1 MIITCPHCERD
12 LQAAKAFLGLR
23 IRCPLC
29 DTDFEARLPEAVA
42 ADEDAAGSVVPAS
55 ADHYTT
61 QQSVTVARVQEYT
74 WHYEAVSLPNSVPEP
89 MALPPVIT
97 APAALPEPQRYI
109 LPQMMR
115 PRPPA
120 AAPVR
125 RERPCREAAGGGEP
139 AGWFVTTR
147 DGEVGPFHIIQIA
160 KAVGMGRI
168 GPGTLLRNNYHNITV
183 LACSVPG
190 LFPDIVYNPA
200 HHRLEQ
206 KQRPPAVSAAVSR
219 N

>member
-12 LQAAKAFLGLR
+12 LQAAKALLGQR
-23 IRCPLC
+23 VRCPLC
-29 DTDFEARLPEAVA
+29 DADFAARLPEAAA
-42 ADEDAAGSVVPAS
+42 ADEDGAADVVPAS

-61 QQSVTVARVQEYT
+61 QSPVTVARVQEFT
-74 WHYEAVSLPNSVPEP
+74 WHYEAVSLPNAVPEP

-97 APAALPEPQRYI
+97 APGALPEPQRYI

-115 PRPPA
+115 PQPRTGAPIRTERP
-120 AAPVR
+120 R
-125 RERPCREAAGGGEP
+125 RETAGGGEP

-168 GPGTLLRNNYHNITV
+168 GPCTLLRNNYHNITV

-200 HHRLEQ
+200 QHRLEQ
-206 KQRPPAVSAAVSR
+206 RETPPVESAAVSR